1 MVVKRIGKHSQY
13 RYFGLLDSN
22 FIEQSFT
29 KFAKLVVKRARYN
42 LTREDHNASGKLYKS
57 LDNFSVSVSSGG
69 SLSLVFDMPEYA
81 QYLDKG
87 VKGAANFKSH
97 KMAEFTPFRYKDK
110 MPPLKDLK
118 QWVKTRGLKFR
129 DKKGRYITQD
139 STAAIIQ
146 RSVYQKGVPQ
156 TLFFTKAFRTQFK
169 KLPTDILSSFG
180 DDVDRFL
187 TSQLADKK
195 RFR

>member
-1 MVVKRIGKHSQY
+1 MLKP
-13 RYFGLLDSN
+13 D
-22 FIEQSFT
+22 FIQQSFT
-29 KFAKLVVKRARYN
+29 RFAKLVVKQARYN
-42 LTREDHNASGKLYKS
+42 LTREKHRASDTLYKS
-57 LDNFSVSVSSGG
+57 LDNWTVSVTGGG
-69 SLSLVFDMPEYA
+69 SVVLEFDMPEYA

-118 QWVKTRGLKFR
+118 AWVKTRGIKFR
-129 DKKGRYITQD
+129 DKKGRYITYD

-146 RSVYQKGVPQ
+146 RSVYQKGIPQ
-156 TLFFTKAFRTQFK
+156 TLFFTKPFRTQFK
-169 KLPTDILSSFG
+169 KLPQDILSSFG

-187 TSQLADKK
+187 TSQLEDTK